1 MFYTKTSLDQVQI
14 KNHCAYTSQIWT
26 GLMYRPLTLPLSAES
41 EAGES
46 EANFSVVFETKVL
59 AVSVSD
65 CSVEPEAIAQQ
76 GKGQHEK
83 LMQPSSPLFRSHHV
97 HVLTMVDTEN
107 QLKLG
112 YTLCPASLIVSPW
125 TRTWSIISL
134 DFSTLCLPL
143 RLPLLLSCLLFLLL
157 PSSHIV
163 SSIHSQTLIPTF
175 NNLFAL

>member
-1 MFYTKTSLDQVQI
+1 
-14 KNHCAYTSQIWT
+14 
-26 GLMYRPLTLPLSAES
+26 MYRPLTLPLSAES

-125 TRTWSIISL
+125 KRTWSM
-134 DFSTLCLPL
+134 
-143 RLPLLLSCLLFLLL
+143 
-157 PSSHIV
+157 V
-163 SSIHSQTLIPTF
+163 V
-175 NNLFAL
+175 A